1 MVNKNKEEKAT
12 ETFELSFTKTDVAV
26 ITARGDAREYI
37 ADLDYLQAEV
47 DKLIVKW
54 KEEVMF
60 L

>member
-1 MVNKNKEEKAT
+1 VTEEWCLVFDKA
-12 ETFELSFTKTDVAV
+12 DAAV
-26 ITARGDAREYI
+26 ITARSDARDYVC
-37 ADLDYLQAEV
+37 DLDYLQAEV

>member
-1 MVNKNKEEKAT
+1 MKDEPLTEEFCLT
-12 ETFELSFTKTDVAV
+12 FTKTNAAV
-26 ITARGDAREYI
+26 ITARGDARDYI

-47 DKLIVKW
+47 DKLVEKW